1 MSATDPPPATEPSDD
16 GPAPAPE
23 EGPAK
28 RSPWLWATLGPA
40 VVAIALGIWALNKR
54 SNATDAKA
62 DLAAERTQ
70 TTPPATSTEGTKQE
84 QTGTATTPA
93 ASETQTTEDDRRG
106 VGVAAV
112 AAAATAFAA
121 ARKALNQSEEEGDEL
136 EADVDKAN
144 AEAAQAQED
153 ADEAKQQADSATKS
167 AILSRAVEDS
177 GMVTSVLV
185 PWNTCGAYISGVL
198 GVSTGAYLPYCFFN
212 LLSPILDVIYGF
224 IGFKVPR
231 ADEPWGDDATAMPT
245 VLEPGE
251 SHGPADRTGT

>member
-1 MSATDPPPATEPSDD
+1 MCRD
-16 GPAPAPE
+16 G
-23 EGPAK
+23 
-28 RSPWLWATLGPA
+28 
-40 VVAIALGIWALNKR
+40 
-54 SNATDAKA
+54 
-62 DLAAERTQ
+62 AARAAAGTQ

-198 GVSTGAYLPYCFFN
+198 GVSTASYLPFCFFN
-212 LLSPILDVIYGF
+212 FASPILDVIYGF
-224 IGFKVPR
+224 IGFKVPSSSPAPAPPAR
-231 ADEPWGDDATAMPT
+231 EETDALGAIPDAVDAT
-245 VLEPGE
+245 
-251 SHGPADRTGT
+251 